1 MWESSQNIPFIDIFI
16 VDVYVENRCWVASRR
31 FVSGENLSIQ
41 PWKISKSLGANDV
54 ERAADIPNGLG
65 YDSAETMAGIPALFC
80 KIVGSG
86 RKYVLVPSAW

>member
-1 MWESSQNIPFIDIFI
+1 
-16 VDVYVENRCWVASRR
+16 
-31 FVSGENLSIQ
+31 
-41 PWKISKSLGANDV
+41 LGANDV